1 MKTIQMT
8 IDESLLAEVDQ
19 VIQKMNTTRSAFIR
33 EALQLALKQQRIRQL
48 EHKHEQGYK
57 KYPIEP
63 GEFDIW
69 EDEEACSQA

>member
-19 VIQKMNTTRSAFIR
+19 LIESLDTTRSAFIR
-33 EALQLALKQQRIRQL
+33 EALQLALQRHKIKEL
-48 EHKHEQGYK
+48 ERNQAEGYAR
-57 KYPIEP
+57 YPVEP

-69 EDEEACSQA
+69 VDEQAWAEA